1 MKRQST
7 HIQKSEASKK
17 QSECLRVIHYYK
29 MDKCNFAHNID
40 TIQSNFQISVWIL
53 ICLSHYCAELSNV
66 QL

>member
-17 QSECLRVIHYYK
+17 QSEWLRVIHYYK

-40 TIQSNFQISVWIL
+40 TLQSNFQISVWIL
-53 ICLSHYCAELSNV
+53 ICLSHCAELSNV
-66 QL
+66 HL